1 MQSYA
6 RFCYIKMG
14 CFQSSLASM
23 FPVIGVLTSQCV
35 RSHRLR
41 TAWEPNTGMPSHDKP
56 PPRACSR
63 TNMSWT
69 QNSRTQQAPQ
79 TIAAGYALLTVAA
92 GCLYART
99 TRASF
104 LCITMPLDCK
114 RSAHTECK
122 FVLTSKT
129 SYGMIWARHVKT
141 HNTLNEGSSYY
152 QFKIC
157 TECICSLHEISHE
170 NSLHS
175 EHTE

>member
-1 MQSYA
+1 VY
-6 RFCYIKMG
+6 G
-14 CFQSSLASM
+14 HTASELHGNQILDCQAM
-23 FPVIGVLTSQCV
+23 ISHPPGPAQGPICLGLKIVG
-35 RSHRLR
+35 RSR
-41 TAWEPNTGMPSHDKP
+41 
-56 PPRACSR
+56 
-63 TNMSWT
+63 
-69 QNSRTQQAPQ
+69 PQ

-152 QFKIC
+152 QFNIC